1 MTGPT
6 LNRASL
12 QRLADL
18 RAAEARLLLDNGHYP
33 GAYYLAGY
41 AVECALKACIAKGTR
56 QFDFPDLDRVRDSYS
71 HDFRRLAATAG
82 LNGDFRRECDSNPT
96 FQDNWETVKKWHPDS
111 RYHHSISRLEAE
123 ELIDAITGDNGGIL
137 PWIKVRW

>member
-6 LNRASL
+6 LNRQSL

-56 QFDFPDLDRVRDSYS
+56 QFDFPDLDRVRDSYN
-71 HDFRRLAATAG
+71 H
-82 LNGDFRRECDSNPT
+82 DFRRECDSNQT

-111 RYHHSISRLEAE
+111 RYHHFVSRLEAE
-123 ELIDAITGDNGGIL
+123 ELLDAITGANGGIL
-137 PWIKVRW
+137 PWIKDRW